1 MKRIKRLLV
10 LSLFFI
16 IMPMV
21 VSAAS
26 ASVGISC
33 PTSATS
39 GETISCNVSVTSDV
53 KVNGVVVNYSFSGST
68 YVSFTPSS
76 GFTSNY
82 ISSTGFNIGNV
93 SGKSGSYVVGV
104 LKVKINSAA
113 TIALKNI
120 DISDI
125 DFNSYSSPNRS
136 VTIRLKST
144 NNNLSGL
151 ALSNGSLSP
160 TFNANTTSYTST
172 INASSVT
179 ISATKGDTY
188 QTISG
193 TGSKTLKY
201 GKNTFNIVVKSESGS
216 SKTYT
221 IVITRP
227 DNRNSDNYLKSLTVD
242 KGSISFKKETLN
254 YSLNVA
260 KDVTSI
266 KITAAV
272 NDSTASF
279 VSGYGPRSVNLSYG
293 LNKILIKVQAEN
305 EEVRTYTINVTRDDD
320 RSTNNDLKSI
330 NLSSG
335 SIVFTKDVTEYSMS
349 VAYDVT
355 KIDVVATPEDSK
367 SKVSVVSPDLVVGNN
382 VILITVTSENGQSKA
397 YKINVKRLNE
407 EISLSDNNNVLD
419 INIKGYEYDFD
430 PNVAKYS
437 LFINDEDSLDVE
449 VVLEDANASY
459 VIKGNENLV
468 DGSVISII
476 VSSDSG
482 KTKEYTFD
490 IGKLI
495 KKSFNFDASH
505 IIFFIIGFVLGL
517 GVMFVINVFLN
528 KRRSNNKIV
537 SPIVKADNVVVENKV
552 EQVVK
557 LVQDKNDSKLV
568 ESSLN
573 SSQNDGDTTSG
584 NLSSF
589 VITSPTVEQVNQGDS
604 DDTTVSGDVVEQ
616 AKPVMTEADV
626 LQPISQVAN
635 VIPDNK

>member
-1 MKRIKRLLV
+1 M
-10 LSLFFI
+10 
-16 IMPMV
+16 
-21 VSAAS
+21 
-26 ASVGISC
+26 
-33 PTSATS
+33 
-39 GETISCNVSVTSDV
+39 
-53 KVNGVVVNYSFSGST
+53 
-68 YVSFTPSS
+68 
-76 GFTSNY
+76 
-82 ISSTGFNIGNV
+82 
-93 SGKSGSYVVGV
+93 
-104 LKVKINSAA
+104 
-113 TIALKNI
+113 
-120 DISDI
+120 
-125 DFNSYSSPNRS
+125 
-136 VTIRLKST
+136 
-144 NNNLSGL
+144 
-151 ALSNGSLSP
+151 
-160 TFNANTTSYTST
+160 
-172 INASSVT
+172 
-179 ISATKGDTY
+179 
-188 QTISG
+188 
-193 TGSKTLKY
+193 
-201 GKNTFNIVVKSESGS
+201 
-216 SKTYT
+216 
-221 IVITRP
+221 
-227 DNRNSDNYLKSLTVD
+227 
-242 KGSISFKKETLN
+242 
-254 YSLNVA
+254 
-260 KDVTSI
+260 
-266 KITAAV
+266 
-272 NDSTASF
+272 
-279 VSGYGPRSVNLSYG
+279 
-293 LNKILIKVQAEN
+293 
-305 EEVRTYTINVTRDDD
+305 
-320 RSTNNDLKSI
+320 
-330 NLSSG
+330 
-335 SIVFTKDVTEYSMS
+335 
-349 VAYDVT
+349 
-355 KIDVVATPEDSK
+355 
-367 SKVSVVSPDLVVGNN
+367 
-382 VILITVTSENGQSKA
+382 
-397 YKINVKRLNE
+397 
-407 EISLSDNNNVLD
+407 
-419 INIKGYEYDFD
+419 
-430 PNVAKYS
+430 
-437 LFINDEDSLDVE
+437 DVE

>member
-68 YVSFTPSS
+68 YVNFTPSS

-93 SGKSGSYVVGV
+93 SGESGSYVVGV
-104 LKVKINSAA
+104 LKVKIHSAA

-320 RSTNNDLKSI
+320 GSTNNDLKSI

-355 KIDVVATPEDSK
+355 KIDVVATPEDNK
-367 SKVSVVSPDLVVGNN
+367 SKVSVASPDLVVGNN
-382 VILITVTSENGQSKA
+382 VILITVTSENGQSKV

-407 EISLSDNNNVLD
+407 EVSLSDNNNVLD

-537 SPIVKADNVVVENKV
+537 SPIVKADNLVVENKV
-552 EQVVK
+552 EQYIK

-616 AKPVMTEADV
+616 AKPVMTEVDV